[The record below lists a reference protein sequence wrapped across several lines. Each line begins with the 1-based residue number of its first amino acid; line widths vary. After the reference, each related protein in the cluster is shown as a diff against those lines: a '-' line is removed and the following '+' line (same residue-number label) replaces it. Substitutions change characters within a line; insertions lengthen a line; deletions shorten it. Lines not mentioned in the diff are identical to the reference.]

1 MAQIEEE
8 INAAAIERKA
18 FPPLVEFIVILS
30 FMMSLT
36 ALSIDAM
43 LPALPEIAG
52 DLGVI
57 NPNDRQLIVSMIF
70 FGSAV
75 GQLFFGPLSDNTG
88 RKKAIYAGYGL
99 YLAGAM
105 VCILSVNFPMLLVGR
120 FMQGFGTSTSM
131 SVLMALVRDTYSG
144 RRMAQVMSFTMMVFI
159 LVPMVAPTL
168 GQFIIARSS
177 WRFLFG
183 VFMIFAAV
191 ALTWFTIR
199 IPETLSEENRAPF
212 SFKRIFSAIQEIV
225 KIPHTVGF
233 ALAGGMMAGIFQSY
247 LNSAQQIFQ
256 EQYALGDKFPAI
268 FAIISLALGLAAF
281 TNANLVMRFGMRK
294 LVNTALTFL
303 IILSGVFLTAVLAMD
318 GQPPLVLF
326 IAYLMLFFFGNGVLR
341 GNMNTMAMQ
350 PLAHLAGIGAA
361 AIGSFATFMGMALGT
376 VIGRAYNGTVTPLV
390 IGMVV
395 LTGISILVARWA
407 EKHYQEPEEES

>member
-1 MAQIEEE
+1 MTHVENQIKEVSPQ
-8 INAAAIERKA
+8 RKG
-18 FPPLVEFIVILS
+18 FPSLTEFVIILS
-30 FMMSLT
+30 FMMSLS

-43 LPALPEIAG
+43 LPALPKIAS
-52 DLGVI
+52 DLGVA
-57 NPNDRQLIVSMIF
+57 NANDRQLVVSMIF

-75 GQLFFGPLSDNTG
+75 GQLFFGPLSDNIG

-99 YLAGAM
+99 YLVGAL

-131 SVLMALVRDTYSG
+131 SVMMALVRDTYSG

-168 GQFIIARSS
+168 GQFIIMRSS

-183 VFMIFAAV
+183 FFMIFAAI
-191 ALTWFTIR
+191 ALTWFGIR
-199 IPETLSEENRAPF
+199 IPETLTEENRAPF
-212 SFKRIFSAIQEIV
+212 SIKRIFSAVSEIV

-233 ALAGGMMAGIFQSY
+233 GLASGLMAGIFQSY

-256 EQYALGDKFPAI
+256 EQYALGDDFPKI

-281 TNANLVMRFGMRK
+281 TNANMVMRYGMRK
-294 LVNTALTFL
+294 LVNTALNFL
-303 IILSGVFLTAVLAMD
+303 IVLSSIFLVVVLVMG
-318 GQPPLVLF
+318 GQPPLAVF
-326 IAYLMLFFFGNGVLR
+326 IGYLMLFFFGNGLLR

-350 PLAHLAGIGAA
+350 PLAHFAGIGAA
-361 AIGSFATFMGMALGT
+361 ILGSFATFMGMALGT
-376 VIGRAYNGTVTPLV
+376 LIGRAYNGTVTPLV
-390 IGMVV
+390 VGMVV
-395 LTGISILVARWA
+395 LTAFSIVVARWA
-407 EKHYQEPEEES
+407 EKHYVDPEED